1 MRLSFFALAFA
12 FLVAAGRPAW
22 AQRVALDSIATADTS
37 LRHEARLRD
46 GSRLVGRV
54 VAVSADSV
62 RIQLRSGPVSVAR
75 GEIAEIRQF
84 SAANFHDGEY
94 WADNSNYT
102 RLLFS
107 ATAYPLARGD
117 GYYWNAWLFLHG
129 FAVGVSDRFT
139 IGGGGLLY
147 PGMDFGETFYFITPK
162 ITLTRGSGTQFAVGA
177 LAGFVPGIGGSSGD
191 GASLGILYGV
201 SSFGT
206 RESNLSVGLGWGYV
220 DSDIANRPII
230 MVGGQTR
237 VSRRMAFVSEN
248 WFVPTGGSYEEGI
261 ISYGVRFLGEKLS
274 VDLAFLNSAQDPNFP
289 GFPWLGF
296 SVKF

>member
-12 FLVAAGRPAW
+12 LLVGAGRPVW

-54 VAVSADSV
+54 VAVTADSV

-75 GEIAEIRQF
+75 GEIAEVRQF
-84 SAANFHDGEY
+84 TAANFHDGEF

-107 ATAYPLARGD
+107 ATAYPLARGE

-162 ITLTRGSGTQFAVGA
+162 ITLTRGPGPQFAVGA
-177 LAGFVPGIGGSSGD
+177 LAGFVPRIGLSGD

-220 DSDIANRPII
+220 ESDIANRPII

-237 VSRRMAFVSEN
+237 VSRRMALVSEN
-248 WFVPTGGSYEEGI
+248 WFVPTGGGYEDGI

-274 VDLAFLNSAQDPNFP
+274 VDLAFLNSAQDLIFP